1 MILESESLVTCGE
14 CIRRPDIPDTS
25 GYTPDTSGDA
35 SSSTNSLAGDGDDG
49 NNDDG
54 DQYFRDDDS
63 Q

>member
-1 MILESESLVTCGE
+1 MEG
-14 CIRRPDIPDTS
+14 IRHPDIPNTS

-35 SSSTNSLAGDGDDG
+35 SSSTSSLAGDGDDDD
-49 NNDDG
+49 NDDG